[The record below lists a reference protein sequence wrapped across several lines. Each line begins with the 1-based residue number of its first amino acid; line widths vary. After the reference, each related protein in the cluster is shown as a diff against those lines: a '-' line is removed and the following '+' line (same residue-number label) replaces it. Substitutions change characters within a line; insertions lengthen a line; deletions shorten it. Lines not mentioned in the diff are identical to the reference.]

1 MMKKVYS
8 YLLAGAGA
16 ALGAALA
23 WRLIANRR
31 SLPCPSWLSW
41 LLENPFIDALAGGAG
56 LLDRAGINPGM
67 RVLDAGCGPGRLTLP
82 AARRV
87 GLNGEVV
94 GLDIQPAMIRRL
106 VRRIEEQN
114 MTNILPLLGALGT
127 GVLAPNSFDRAILVT
142 VLGEIPNRE
151 SAIKEIYQALKPG
164 GILSI
169 TEILLDPHYQTQAA
183 VRSLASRAGF
193 RPVEVFGSALI
204 YTLNLEKPAA

>member
-1 MMKKVYS
+1 MKKIYF

-41 LLENPFIDALAGGAG
+41 LLENPLVDTLAGGAG
-56 LLDRAGINPGM
+56 LLDRAGISPGM

-87 GLNGEVV
+87 GLKGEVV

-106 VRRIEEQN
+106 VRRAEEQN
-114 MTNILPLLGALGT
+114 VHNIVPLLGALGT
-127 GVLAPNSFDRAILVT
+127 GGLAPNSFDRALLVT

-151 SAIKEIYQALKPG
+151 SALNEIYQALKPG
-164 GILSI
+164 GILSV
-169 TEILLDPHYQTQAA
+169 TEILPDPHYQTQAA

-193 RPVEVFGSALI
+193 RPVEVFGSTLI
-204 YTLNLEKPAA
+204 YTINLEKPAA